1 MILERETYIQV
12 PGGKVWCLELGEGDG
27 LPLLVLHG
35 GPGSTHNSYYEP
47 LSQLAHKHRII
58 LYDQLGC
65 GHSDKPE
72 DSSLWSLERFVE
84 EVEAVR
90 THFDLNH
97 FALLG
102 HSWGGALAMEYMV
115 TYGTAV
121 ARLILM
127 GPLLSTAWWL
137 ADAQRLREKLPSAVV
152 ELMHQHEQ
160 AGTTDSVAYNNAVTL
175 FYERHVCR
183 VKELPERVRNGRKL
197 FGRAVYNYMW
207 GANEFTCTGTLANY
221 DRVPDLHRIQ
231 VPTLF
236 LCGQYDEATPET
248 VQKYHQL
255 VAGSQMHVFANCSHA
270 PQLEDPESFIS
281 VLGQFLAS

>member
-1 MILERETYIQV
+1 MILERETIIPV
-12 PGGKVWCLELGEGDG
+12 PGGKVWCLEMGEGEG

-47 LSQLAHKHRII
+47 LAQLAHKHRII

-65 GHSDKPE
+65 GHSDRP
-72 DSSLWSLERFVE
+72 DDPSLWTLARFVE

-90 THFDLNH
+90 THFGLKQ

-102 HSWGGALAMEYMV
+102 HSWGGALAMDYMM

-127 GPLLSTAWWL
+127 GPLLSTALWL
-137 ADAQRLREKLPSAVV
+137 ADARRLKKHLPSDVV
-152 ELMHQHEQ
+152 ALMDQHEQ
-160 AGTTDSVAYNNAVTL
+160 AGTTDSADYNYAVNM

-183 VKELPERVRNGRKL
+183 VKEIPERVRNGRKL
-197 FGRAVYNYMW
+197 FGRVVYNYMW
-207 GANEFTCTGTLANY
+207 GANEFTCTGTLATY
-221 DRVPDLHRIQ
+221 DRVPDLPRIK

-248 VQKYHQL
+248 VQSYQQL
-255 VAGSQMHVFANCSHA
+255 VNGAQMHVFANCSHA
-270 PQLEDPESFIS
+270 PQLEDPQTFVT
-281 VLGQFLAS
+281 VLGQFLA

>member
-1 MILERETYIQV
+1 MILERETTIAV
-12 PGGKVWCLELGEGDG
+12 PGGKVWCLEMGEGDG

-47 LSQLAHKHRII
+47 LTQLAHKHRII

-65 GHSDKPE
+65 GHSERPDDP
-72 DSSLWSLERFVE
+72 SLWTLARFVE

-90 THFDLNH
+90 AHFGLKQ

-102 HSWGGALAMEYMV
+102 HSWGGALAMDYMM

-127 GPLLSTAWWL
+127 GPLLSTALWL
-137 ADAQRLREKLPSAVV
+137 ADAQRLKNGLPSDVV
-152 ELMHQHEQ
+152 ELMNQHEQ
-160 AGTTDSVAYNNAVTL
+160 AGTTDSADYNYAVNM
-175 FYERHVCR
+175 FYEHHVCR
-183 VKELPERVRNGRKL
+183 VKEVPERVRNGRKL

-207 GANEFTCTGTLANY
+207 GDNEFTCTGTLATYN
-221 DRVPDLHRIQ
+221 RVADLPQIK

-248 VQKYHQL
+248 VQSYQQL
-255 VAGSQMHVFANCSHA
+255 VKGSQMHVFANCSHA
-270 PQLEDPESFIS
+270 PQLEDPQTFVT
-281 VLGQFLAS
+281 VLSQFLG